1 MVAVRGGRNL
11 RRRDCDDWLVVTA
24 IVSDL
29 HLGLGSGADLLRR
42 QGFRER
48 LIEGIAGADRVV
60 LLGDVLELRDRP
72 LPEVLGVAGPV
83 LAEIAAAIPAGE
95 LVIVPGNHDHHLIEA
110 WLERRRLGGAAP
122 LELEQTGRPEGIAF
136 EALCER
142 IGFANLRFAYPGF
155 RVREDVYAIHGHY
168 LDRHLTVPTI
178 ERLGVAAIER
188 VLGIASSGPD
198 PLLPPEERRPA
209 EIDEYER
216 VQTPVYALL
225 FGLAQATTG
234 ERRGGADPSMRLWQ
248 MIGGGESRS
257 ARLRGWLVGSVA
269 VPGAVGVANRLGL
282 GPVRSDLSA
291 GAIGRAGIDAMGEL
305 VEELG
310 IDADHVIH
318 GHTHRRGGPEQR
330 RDGGPKLWNTGSWV
344 HSPGLLGASAAVSP
358 YWPGT
363 ICIVGDEGEPELR
376 HLLDEL
382 EPAELAGDGD

>member
-1 MVAVRGGRNL
+1 VR
-11 RRRDCDDWLVVTA
+11 TA

-29 HLGLGSGADLLRR
+29 HLGLGSAADLVRR
-42 QGFRER
+42 DGFRGR
-48 LIEGIAGADRVV
+48 LVEALAGVDRLV

-72 LPEVLGVAGPV
+72 LPEVLEVAGPA
-83 LAEIAAAIPAGE
+83 LAEIAAAIEGGE
-95 LVIVPGNHDHHLIEA
+95 LVIVPGNHDHHLIEP
-110 WLERRRLGGAAP
+110 WLERRRLSGAAP
-122 LELEQTGRPEGIAF
+122 LELEQTGEPEGLAF

-142 IGFANLRFAYPGF
+142 IGFANVRFAYPGLWI
-155 RVREDVYAIHGHY
+155 RDDVYAIHGHY

-188 VLGIASSGPD
+188 VLGMPSGGPD
-198 PLLPPEERRPA
+198 PLLPPDEQAPV

-291 GAIGRAGIDAMGEL
+291 GAIGRAGIDAMGEV
-305 VEELG
+305 VEALG
-310 IDADHVIH
+310 IDAGHVIH
-318 GHTHRRGGPEQR
+318 GHTHRRGGPEP
-330 RDGGPKLWNTGSWV
+330 GPKAASGRGDTKLWNTGSWV
-344 HSPGLLGASAAVSP
+344 HAPSLLGASAAVSP

-382 EPAELAGDGD
+382 SREDLDGDGDVGSGD